1 MLRGF
6 LARLPLVDRPPRIPI
21 RDLGR
26 RNQALFVIGVGV
38 ATITG
43 FAVAV
48 VVLYTLGLAGVIDS
62 QANSTGDFALV
73 LWVVSTYLLGLATT
87 DWVRKRAIGSDR
99 ARTTKARR

>member
-6 LARLPLVDRPPRIPI
+6 LARLLLVGRPPRIPI

-26 RNQALFVIGVGV
+26 WYQALFVIGVGV

-99 ARTTKARR
+99 VRTTRARR